1 MNEKPKTGRILRPIA
16 QMEQEARE
24 RELRDRREREDKMM
38 MGLIPPD
45 DPVELARWQEEQ
57 REDEESYRRFSEYL
71 AEEEAELQRIKDSY
85 PLGTVRPREPR
96 SIHSPVPQP
105 PWKRKLRS

>member
-1 MNEKPKTGRILRPIA
+1 
-16 QMEQEARE
+16 
-24 RELRDRREREDKMM
+24 

-105 PWKRKLRS
+105 PWERKLRS